1 MGRLK
6 SRAAFL
12 AALAF
17 LLIALPLSLVAAVT
31 FGTNSLPAGQ
41 VYAVLYHE
49 LAHLLAGVPF
59 PEGWGPGTALH
70 DVVWL
75 IRLPRLVL
83 AVAVG
88 VCLALSGVAMQ
99 AIVQNPLADPYVLGI

>member
-17 LLIALPLSLVAAVT
+17 LLIALPLSLVAPVT

-41 VYAVLYHE
+41 VYAVL
-49 LAHLLAGVPF
+49 
-59 PEGWGPGTALH
+59 
-70 DVVWL
+70 
-75 IRLPRLVL
+75 
-83 AVAVG
+83 
-88 VCLALSGVAMQ
+88 
-99 AIVQNPLADPYVLGI
+99 